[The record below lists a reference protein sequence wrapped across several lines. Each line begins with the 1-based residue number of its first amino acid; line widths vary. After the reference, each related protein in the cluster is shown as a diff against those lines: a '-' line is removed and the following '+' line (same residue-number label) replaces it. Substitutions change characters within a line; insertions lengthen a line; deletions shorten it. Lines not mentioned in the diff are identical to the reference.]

1 MYYVVLTDFRNVGM
15 LVQVSNESAK
25 VFTYKD
31 GWVAFNFSPYIDS
44 DDLDVADEYREVSN
58 EEKNRLINERGIVDG
73 SDAYNWL

>member
-31 GWVAFNFSPYIDS
+31 GW
-44 DDLDVADEYREVSN
+44 
-58 EEKNRLINERGIVDG
+58 RLI
-73 SDAYNWL
+73 SHHT